1 MTNERIMASLRQQ
14 IKELE
19 PRLEKLERRHEDM
32 IRKGATRKLRRDNR
46 DLVSLLNIELDV
58 LKRQLQ
64 AMEDIGETTFVEHT
78 DDSLYWLQMSKQQE
92 RSRQEEK
99 KKELQS
105 PRAQDKAAD
114 A

>member
-1 MTNERIMASLRQQ
+1 MCI
-14 IKELE
+14 
-19 PRLEKLERRHEDM
+19 D
-32 IRKGATRKLRRDNR
+32 
-46 DLVSLLNIELDV
+46 
-58 LKRQLQ
+58 QLQ